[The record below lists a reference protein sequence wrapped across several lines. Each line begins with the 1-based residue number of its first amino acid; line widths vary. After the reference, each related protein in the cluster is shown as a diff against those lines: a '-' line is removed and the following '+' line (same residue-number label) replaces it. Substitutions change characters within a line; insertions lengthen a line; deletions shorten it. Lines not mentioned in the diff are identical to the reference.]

1 MQRALARAI
10 VDEQA
15 DLDCAVVAAALGRR
29 ALPAGVA
36 PPGRFFGAFVTCS
49 WPRVVGRRATT
60 DEEQIHGCIGFW
72 EEAQHPDS
80 PISEDRLREVAA
92 SALDADPRG
101 EEYRREKGD
110 AIRYEP
116 DLMVKVSFM
125 QSPIEI
131 DDGGLAE
138 RPFDARREGIIVNA
152 TDGSGRRATFLP
164 DVMTGKPWSYVL
176 TELLRKAGI
185 AQTSSGYRLTRYT
198 TATYACRLFDAE
210 VHIVS
215 RVAGPEMADAFTR
228 FVEAHTDRRTGV
240 PPLERLADGS
250 AHLDASDM
258 VRNTSTLADA
268 IDQHC
273 PSPFGLGQ
281 SCGNSRCS
289 SRLRPSGSASFQ
301 PPGASTA
308 GAMPSAAKALRVT
321 PSKAKGSAR
330 LRSWLDAYL
339 SRFVV
344 PLGKEGAQ
352 AASFAVGYGGAQ
364 ETALCNILRSR
375 TNDLEA
381 LDPVFEMPEVAIG
394 LLRCGELRK
403 NAPLV
408 ARLVRRG
415 LAAAADR
422 DVAVFALNWTTQLW
436 TEILAQGVAVPAAEA
451 ADLEQVLVRGWASW
465 SSESPSLR
473 SQPTMPANE
482 LAVAFEGLTHLLLGR
497 AAVGGDL
504 SAESPESDSLRSL
517 WMRLSAEVRRRGP
530 LLVTQTTGPGSPR
543 CRLDIT
549 GHVLR
554 AIRLIP

>member
-1 MQRALARAI
+1 MQRALAQAI

-29 ALPAGVA
+29 ALPAGIA

-49 WPRVVGRRATT
+49 WPRVVERRATT

-110 AIRYEP
+110 GIRYEP

-185 AQTSSGYRLTRYT
+185 PETSSSYRLTRYT
-198 TATYACRLFDAE
+198 TMTYACRLFDAE

-250 AHLDASDM
+250 AHLDASDT

-268 IDQHC
+268 IDQ
-273 PSPFGLGQ
+273 
-281 SCGNSRCS
+281 
-289 SRLRPSGSASFQ
+289 

-308 GAMPSAAKALRVT
+308 GAMPSGAEGSRTESAKALRVT

-436 TEILAQGVAVPAAEA
+436 SEILAQGVAVPAAEA
-451 ADLEQVLVRGWASW
+451 ADLEQALVRGWASW

-473 SQPTMPANE
+473 SQPAMPANE

-497 AAVGGDL
+497 AAVGGDP
-504 SAESPESDSLRSL
+504 SGAEGTSGEAAASPESDSLRSL
-517 WMRLSAEVRRRGP
+517 WMRLSAEVSRRGP